1 MAERALVIGL
11 GAWDRGD
18 DAAGLVVA
26 ARLHDQLEG
35 RARVVS
41 GCSDALAFVAELEG
55 AARVV
60 VVDSLRSSDCPA
72 GMLQELDLARAAPPP
87 QPPRLS
93 GHGDALGA
101 GWRLA
106 RTLGVA
112 PPHFRL
118 WGVVGRDFGLGVP
131 LSASVRAALEPL
143 TAAVLGELG
152 DSAGEIELLQGP
164 NERAGQLDVA
174 GHPEVEAVVGEEF
187 RAR

>member
-60 VVDSLRSSDCPA
+60 VVDSLRSSDRPA
-72 GMLQELDLARAAPPP
+72 GTLQQLDLARAAPPP
-87 QPPRLS
+87 QPPRVS

-112 PPHFRL
+112 PPYFRL
-118 WGVVGRDFGLGVP
+118 WGVVGRDFGLGAP

-143 TAAVLGELG
+143 TAAVLGEVG
-152 DSAGEIELLQGP
+152 GSAGEVEPLQRQADGMG
-164 NERAGQLDVA
+164 ELDVA
-174 GHPEVEAVVGEEF
+174 GRREVEAVVGEELP
-187 RAR
+187 AR